1 MSLTVP
7 DDPFVIKDDC
17 DDATS
22 RCSMGNNSQFSPVD
36 PVDPIEGNIAAA
48 SGPSSGWDRGLQG
61 YDLIE
66 CLDMTGPPP
75 TELLDLS
82 YEPALDLNGAEVH
95 AGGKGHRL

>member
-7 DDPFVIKDDC
+7 DDPFVIEDDC

-22 RCSMGNNSQFSPVD
+22 RCSIGDRQFSPID
-36 PVDPIEGNIAAA
+36 PVDPIEGNIPAA
-48 SGPSSGWDRGLQG
+48 SGPSSGWDRGFQD
-61 YDLIE
+61 YDLVE
-66 CLDMTGPPP
+66 CVDLTGPPP

-82 YEPALDLNGAEVH
+82 YEPALNLNGAEIQ

>member
-7 DDPFVIKDDC
+7 DDPFVIEEDC
-17 DDATS
+17 DDVTS
-22 RCSMGNNSQFSPVD
+22 RRSMGDNQFSPIN
-36 PVDPIEGNIAAA
+36 PMDPIEGNIPAA

-66 CLDMTGPPP
+66 CVDLTGPPP
-75 TELLDLS
+75 TELLDPS
-82 YEPALDLNGAEVH
+82 YEPAPDLNGAEVY

>member
-1 MSLTVP
+1 MSVTVP
-7 DDPFVIKDDC
+7 DDPFVIEDC

-22 RCSMGNNSQFSPVD
+22 RCSIGDSQFSPID
-36 PVDPIEGNIAAA
+36 PVDPIEGNPPTA
-48 SGPSSGWDRGLQG
+48 SGPSSGWDRGLQD

-66 CLDMTGPPP
+66 CVDMTDLPP

-95 AGGKGHRL
+95 AGSKGYRL